1 MRIKRIIL
9 SCIFVCI
16 FKEKL
21 MKSDNSFLK
30 GTLILTVSS
39 IVVKVIG
46 AL

>member
-1 MRIKRIIL
+1 
-9 SCIFVCI
+9 
-16 FKEKL
+16 

-46 AL
+46 ALAVCWAGKASVCTRWVFLFT